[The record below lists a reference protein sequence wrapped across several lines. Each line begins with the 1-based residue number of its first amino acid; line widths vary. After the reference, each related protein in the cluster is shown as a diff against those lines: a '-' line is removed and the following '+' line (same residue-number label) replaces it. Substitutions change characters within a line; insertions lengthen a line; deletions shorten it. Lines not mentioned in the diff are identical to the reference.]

1 MTLPDEITIT
11 TDQGTRTIGVEEFL
25 ALPLSERINHVLS
38 GTARFFAKGEEI
50 DGKQALAAVRAA
62 KAELDLGEGDA

>member
-1 MTLPDEITIT
+1 MTLPDEITII
-11 TDQGTRTIGVEEFL
+11 TDQGTRTISVEEFL

-38 GTARFFAKGEEI
+38 GTARFFAKGEEL

-62 KAELDLGEGDA
+62 KAEADLGEGDA

>member
-11 TDQGTRTIGVEEFL
+11 TDQGTRRIGIEEFL
-25 ALPLSERINHVLS
+25 ALPLSERIGHVLN
-38 GTARFFAKGEEI
+38 GTARFFAKGEEL

-62 KAELDLGEGDA
+62 KAETDPDPDV